1 MTSIKMNL
9 ADGTIVNGKK
19 MNDNFKIYNM
29 ESNLTELLSLL
40 KKARAESERLMYRC
54 NLSELLDEK
63 VTNVHYHVCEA
74 LDEIL

>member
-1 MTSIKMNL
+1 
-9 ADGTIVNGKK
+9 
-19 MNDNFKIYNM
+19 M
-29 ESNLTELLSLL
+29 ESNLTELLDLL

-63 VTNVHYHVCEA
+63 VTNVHYHICEA